1 MDDLMVARNRD
12 ELSFE
17 EMRHEEQ
24 MIVRALEE
32 AQGLGH
38 DMLHITDLQDVNGW
52 DGPQGNS
59 KVRNNLRRLMRYGWI
74 HRVLDG
80 TYALTYEPV
89 VVESQPE
96 PVEEPL
102 QPVVQFVP
110 EPVVQLAP
118 ELQPPV
124 VVRPGPPL
132 VQIRKKNRMPHP
144 VELDADE
151 RLRIRARAMRDDFSG
166 VDAVKHPDCTFYNAC
181 IDQAIAGSWAGFSC
195 AECHAYKLPDRHQ
208 AEMDILASL
217 ALNKAR
223 EMMEKFGKVLRVRG
237 VKPGADA
244 KRSTDEDADDFDAS
258 ACAVAV

>member
-1 MDDLMVARNRD
+1 MLARSRD

-32 AQGLGH
+32 AKGMGH
-38 DMLHITDLQDVNGW
+38 DMLHISDLQDVNGW

-59 KVRNNLRRLMRYGWI
+59 RVRNNLRRLMRYGWI

-89 VVESQPE
+89 VVEAQPE
-96 PVEEPL
+96 PVVEPP
-102 QPVVQFVP
+102 QPVVQLVP
-110 EPVVQLAP
+110 EPPQ
-118 ELQPPV
+118 PV
-124 VVRPGPPL
+124 VRSGPPL
-132 VQIRKKNRMPHP
+132 VQIRKKSRIPHP

-151 RLRIRARAMRDDFSG
+151 RLRIRARAMRDDFAG
-166 VDAVKHPDCTFYNAC
+166 VEAIKHPDCSFYNAC
-181 IDQAIAGSWAGFSC
+181 LDQAIAGSWAGFSC
-195 AECHAYKLPDRHQ
+195 TECHAYKLPDRHQ

-244 KRSTDEDADDFDAS
+244 KRTTDDDAEDFAE
-258 ACAVAV
+258 AV